1 MIHPGHTCD
10 YFEIPPKNH
19 CNLGTAWNWR
29 NCQMQSKSAMITN
42 ETTKIWAPKR
52 THTHTHTQKRKNLYD
67 TCKAM
72 RKLRLL
78 STSIASSRTREEEEA
93 AATSLSSS
101 SSSSTS
107 WDDNGDLAWEEELV
121 ANAMLTFLLHHN
133 TTSSTTTK
141 KSATMGKSWKSA
153 TMGKMLRICDNG
165 EILKIY
171 GQLWAKSCTNSAF
184 LLKMYQIQYKTIN
197 IKS

>member
-1 MIHPGHTCD
+1 MIHPGHTCN

-19 CNLGTAWNWR
+19 CNLGTAW

-78 STSIASSRTREEEEA
+78 SASIASSRTREDEEA

-101 SSSSTS
+101 FSSSSTS

-121 ANAMLTFLLHHN
+121 ANAMLMFLLHHN

-184 LLKMYQIQYKTIN
+184 LLKMYQIQDKNIN
-197 IKS
+197 TKPSI